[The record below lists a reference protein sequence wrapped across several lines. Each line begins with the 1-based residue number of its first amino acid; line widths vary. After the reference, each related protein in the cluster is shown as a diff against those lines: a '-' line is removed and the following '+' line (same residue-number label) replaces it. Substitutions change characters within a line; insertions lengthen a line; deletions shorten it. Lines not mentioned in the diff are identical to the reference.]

1 MTLQLDIQGGPRG
14 IWEVK
19 LGAWVDSLGSGLE
32 SPQQVWKWE
41 LQRHPRVGSWGW
53 LPMVTTQQ

>member
-19 LGAWVDSLGSGLE
+19 LGAWVDSLGSGLGQ
-32 SPQQVWKWE
+32 SPASLE
-41 LQRHPRVGSWGW
+41 MGAAEALQAGSWG
-53 LPMVTTQQ
+53 

>member
-41 LQRHPRVGSWGW
+41 LQRHPRVGSWG
-53 LPMVTTQQ
+53 